1 MLNVFRSKPK
11 YMTVKRQEPER
22 RPEVP
27 DNLWTRC
34 DHCSQMLYNKE
45 LEKQMFVCRCGHH
58 FRLSAYQRLG
68 MIADEDSFVPFAPLY
83 AADPLSFPGYSD
95 KIRKAQELTSLDD
108 AILIGHARIGEIPV
122 ILGIIDFSF
131 IGGSMGSVVGE
142 QLTRGFERATAE
154 QLPVVVFSGGG
165 GGARMHEGIFSLMQM
180 AKTAQAVGKHSRSKL
195 LFISVLTHPTMGGVY
210 ASFASLG
217 DIILAEPG
225 ALIGFAGPRIVE
237 ETTRQ
242 KLPPGFQ
249 TAEFALEH
257 GMIDMIVNRQQ
268 MRSTVARLL
277 RYHQRGGRR

>member
-1 MLNVFRSKPK
+1 MLNVFKGRSK
-11 YMTVKRQEPER
+11 YAVVRQQEESSSK
-22 RPEVP
+22 ELP

-34 DHCSQMLYNKE
+34 DACGKMIYNKE
-45 LEKQMFVCRCGHH
+45 LEKANFLCMHCGHH
-58 FRLSAYQRLG
+58 FRLSGLKRLG
-68 MIADEDSFVPFAPLY
+68 MLVDEGTFEPFPTLV
-83 AADPLSFPGYSD
+83 AADPLGFPGYAE
-95 KIRKAQELTSLDD
+95 KIKKAQEQTGLQD
-108 AILIGHARIGEIPV
+108 AIILGRASISGSPC

-142 QLTRGFERATAE
+142 QLVRGFETALTE
-154 QLPVVVFSGGG
+154 QLPVVIFSGGG

-180 AKTAQAVGKHSRSKL
+180 AKTAQAVGKHSRAGL

-249 TAEFALEH
+249 TAEYALEH
-257 GMIDMIVNRQQ
+257 GMIDDIVPRPK
-268 MRSTVARLL
+268 MAEYVGRLL
-277 RYHQRGGRR
+277 AWHR

>member
-11 YMTVKRQEPER
+11 YVTVKRSEPEHR
-22 RPEVP
+22 KEVP

-45 LEKQMFVCRCGHH
+45 LEKEMYVCRCGHH
-58 FRLSAYQRLG
+58 FRISAWQRLN
-68 MIADEDSFVPFAPLY
+68 MTADEGSFKPFPPLY
-83 AADPLSFPGYSD
+83 SADPLGFPGYPE
-95 KIRKAQELTSLDD
+95 KIRSAQELTSLDD
-108 AILIGHARIGEIPV
+108 AILIGRARILETPV
-122 ILGIIDFSF
+122 ILGIIDFAF

-142 QLTRGFERATAE
+142 QLTRGFETAVE
-154 QLPVVVFSGGG
+154 EGLAVVIFSGGG

-180 AKTAQAVGKHSRSKL
+180 AKTAQAVGKHSRAGL

-257 GMIDMIVNRQQ
+257 GMIDMIVKRPQ
-268 MRSTVARLL
+268 MRSTVGRLL
-277 RYHQRGGRR
+277 KYHQRGGRQ